1 MTHPARDVFLFV
13 SDRTHV
19 NWRKDGSACV
29 VHKTLSD
36 FDDFLH
42 GGRLRCS
49 DTFFGSLTL
58 IKGQGQGQGRL
69 KVEKMAFFK
78 IYLVPHFWRKFK
90 MLSVTDTRR
99 DYLNFI
105 GPDF

>member
-1 MTHPARDVFLFV
+1 MLFFV

-19 NWRKDGSACV
+19 NWRKDGSASVRPCV

-105 GPDF
+105 WPDF